1 MELGAPG
8 KLGLPFPQSELTG
21 ESLRLRHVVVFI
33 PVFIARDVPQ
43 FARLFTIIGPRLTF
57 PTKASLNV
65 RVQGVFVWLVSV
77 SIHLHF
83 CGVDV

>member
-1 MELGAPG
+1 M
-8 KLGLPFPQSELTG
+8 
-21 ESLRLRHVVVFI
+21 VVFI

-77 SIHLHF
+77 SVHLHF